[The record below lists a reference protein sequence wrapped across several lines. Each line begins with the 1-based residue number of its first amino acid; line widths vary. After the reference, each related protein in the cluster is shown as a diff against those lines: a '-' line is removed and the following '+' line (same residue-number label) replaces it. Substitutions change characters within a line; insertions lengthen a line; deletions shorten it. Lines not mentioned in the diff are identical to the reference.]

1 MKYVLASLLLLFAAN
16 VSAAPE
22 IIFLFRHSEKLTG
35 SDPHLS
41 EAGNNRAKQL
51 LNLFSEEKP
60 NAVYSTAYNRTI
72 ETATP
77 LAEHFGLPIKTYDP
91 LDLAEFKQT
100 VMAENGVV
108 VIVGHS
114 NTTPELAALIAQVVV
129 EKMPETEFDRYFIL
143 QKSAQGYQLTNLKMN
158 F

>member
-1 MKYVLASLLLLFAAN
+1 MKYVLASLLLLFVAN
-16 VSAAPE
+16 LSAAPE
-22 IIFLFRHSEKLTG
+22 TIFLFRHSEKLTG

-51 LNLFSEEKP
+51 LNLFSGEKP
-60 NAVYSTAYNRTI
+60 NAIYSTAYNRTI

-77 LAEHFGLPIKTYDP
+77 LAEHFGLRIKTYDP
-91 LDLAEFKQT
+91 RDLAEFKQT
-100 VMAENGVV
+100 VMAESGVV

-114 NTTPELAALIAQVVV
+114 NTTPELAALIAQVAV
-129 EKMPETEFDRYFIL
+129 EKMPETEFDRYFML
-143 QKSAQGYQLTNLKMN
+143 QKAQQGYRLRSVTMN